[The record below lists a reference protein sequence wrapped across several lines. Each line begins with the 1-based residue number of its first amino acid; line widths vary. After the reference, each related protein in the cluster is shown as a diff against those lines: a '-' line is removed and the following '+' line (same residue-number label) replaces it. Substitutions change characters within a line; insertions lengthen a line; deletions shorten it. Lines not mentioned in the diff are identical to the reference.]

1 MHVVHDAWHW
11 YNCQKN
17 VDPSVYCRLA
27 GNCVYAAATS
37 GIAVRMRRTTSGSD
51 LRLPAARRCRE
62 INEPWRPDFNSHT
75 LRAELR
81 GTAAEIWERWNTT
94 AIFLLSNDR
103 TLCGRQQRYYRF
115 TRTTLFTVRYSNKTK
130 NNNMYNNKIYRYIA
144 YATSLCSGT
153 PRRITVTWNSIIKSE
168 IGYQWHIAW
177 RHLLYTE
184 TDYRRTWSNLVAT
197 GLCLIFVIIS
207 LLWCFSIFYSS
218 THRLALC
225 QSFLY
230 ERTRWSGVKV
240 QWLTVGGRFTC
251 VTAAI
256 SRSVGG
262 LARAFGRCSVNPML
276 HCRYKG
282 DRYVVS
288 KCTSRLTAFTKA
300 WLHDRLI
307 EA

>member
-1 MHVVHDAWHW
+1 MTCDSAYRLQSYAWSRLNVV
-11 YNCQKN
+11 
-17 VDPSVYCRLA
+17 SVLI
-27 GNCVYAAATS
+27 G
-37 GIAVRMRRTTSGSD
+37 
-51 LRLPAARRCRE
+51 
-62 INEPWRPDFNSHT
+62 
-75 LRAELR
+75 
-81 GTAAEIWERWNTT
+81 
-94 AIFLLSNDR
+94 
-103 TLCGRQQRYYRF
+103 YRF
-115 TRTTLFTVRYSNKTK
+115 LEKF
-130 NNNMYNNKIYRYIA
+130 MFF
-144 YATSLCSGT
+144 
-153 PRRITVTWNSIIKSE
+153 
-168 IGYQWHIAW
+168 AW
-177 RHLLYTE
+177 RHLLYME

-288 KCTSRLTAFTKA
+288 KCIRHA
-300 WLHDRLI
+300 
-307 EA
+307 

>member
-1 MHVVHDAWHW
+1 MQSRDTPVVTWLRDVDCCNVACTWCTMHDTDTITR
-11 YNCQKN
+11 KN
-17 VDPSVYCRLA
+17 VDHSVYCRLA

-184 TDYRRTWSNLVAT
+184 TDYIGALEVTS
-197 GLCLIFVIIS
+197 S
-207 LLWCFSIFYSS
+207 LP
-218 THRLALC
+218 A
-225 QSFLY
+225 
-230 ERTRWSGVKV
+230 
-240 QWLTVGGRFTC
+240 C
-251 VTAAI
+251 VL
-256 SRSVGG
+256 S
-262 LARAFGRCSVNPML
+262 L
-276 HCRYKG
+276 
-282 DRYVVS
+282 
-288 KCTSRLTAFTKA
+288 
-300 WLHDRLI
+300 
-307 EA
+307 